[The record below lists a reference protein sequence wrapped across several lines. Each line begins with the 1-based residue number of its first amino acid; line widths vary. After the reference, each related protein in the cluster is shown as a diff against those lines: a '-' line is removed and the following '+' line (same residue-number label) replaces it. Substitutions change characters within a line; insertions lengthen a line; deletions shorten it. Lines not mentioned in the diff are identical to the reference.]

1 MEKDIIVR
9 KGKSYICIE
18 DWKKLGTSFTK
29 GKIYVCHKDRCMYDD
44 FGAEKASVGKL
55 FRLATKEEL
64 GIMDKDIRKMTLGEV
79 EDLILKQH
87 NKVVKSHYWL
97 FDKKNKLMNIL
108 LNLNECVLNL
118 EKNQKFITDD
128 EFIDGLIKDFQ
139 KEPKF

>member
-1 MEKDIIVR
+1 
-9 KGKSYICIE
+9 
-18 DWKKLGTSFTK
+18 
-29 GKIYVCHKDRCMYDD
+29 
-44 FGAEKASVGKL
+44 
-55 FRLATKEEL
+55 
-64 GIMDKDIRKMTLGEV
+64 MDKDIRKMTLGEV
-79 EDLILKQH
+79 KDLILKQH

-108 LNLNECVLNL
+108 LNLNECVRNL